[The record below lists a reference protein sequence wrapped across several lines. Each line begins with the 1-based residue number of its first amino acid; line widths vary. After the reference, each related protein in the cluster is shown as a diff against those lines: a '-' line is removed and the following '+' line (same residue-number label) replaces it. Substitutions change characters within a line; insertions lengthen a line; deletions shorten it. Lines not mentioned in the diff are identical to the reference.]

1 MKKLLILVILF
12 TSCAKEEPLVPLCDW
27 IQTTYDGK
35 TLRLKVYSESPSI
48 TMYRDFGTRI
58 GEFTIVKH
66 YYQCI
71 SITATHG
78 EKFTFEDNG
87 DICQITVR

>member
-1 MKKLLILVILF
+1 MKALLFLIILC
-12 TSCAKEEPLVPLCDW
+12 SCAKEEILPTCDW

-58 GEFTIVKH
+58 GEFTIIKH

-87 DICQITVR
+87 DVCSLTVR